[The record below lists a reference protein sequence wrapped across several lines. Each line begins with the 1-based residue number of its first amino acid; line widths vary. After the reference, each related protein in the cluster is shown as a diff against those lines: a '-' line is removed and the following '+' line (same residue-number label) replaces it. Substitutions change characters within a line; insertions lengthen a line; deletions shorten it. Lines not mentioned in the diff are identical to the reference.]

1 MSLIVSGTTHW
12 GTLVPFM
19 VLLGLGLG
27 FNFQPV
33 ILAVQNAVSP
43 REIGVATSSVTFF
56 RQMGGTIGTA
66 AFLSILFSTLGDKI
80 SSAYGAARSTTA
92 FQEAAAAHPDQLKTL
107 SGLSGG
113 GSGGSFGDTSFVQRL
128 AAPLAAPFKN
138 GFADS
143 IDLVFL
149 VAAGV
154 VAIGFFVM
162 LFLPQL
168 ELRNQSGMQARAEG
182 GSGAPADATPAE
194 TATKAAGAAAPT
206 SVSPANAPAAGDGTR
221 GDGTAAGDGGSTPP
235 ADGSAGDGPRH
246 GRHEAPEGVTTATGL
261 ASIPADHLPEGVQP
275 QGAGRPQV

>member
-1 MSLIVSGTTHW
+1 
-12 GTLVPFM
+12 M

-33 ILAVQNAVSP
+33 ILAMQNAVSP

-168 ELRNQSGMQARAEG
+168 ELRNQSAIQARAEG
-182 GSGAPADATPAE
+182 EGGTSDGSPAE
-194 TATKAAGAAAPT
+194 SAAKAAGAAAPT

-221 GDGTAAGDGGSTPP
+221 GDGLVHEDR
-235 ADGSAGDGPRH
+235 PRAH
-246 GRHEAPEGVTTATGL
+246 RHEAVDGQPTGVN
-261 ASIPADHLPEGVQP
+261 SIPADHLPEGV
-275 QGAGRPQV
+275 GRSRD